1 MAGLG
6 RILVT
11 GGTGFIGDFAVRAL
25 VARGYDVAVA
35 ARTPVPTPGAELVAV
50 DLLDQSAHRGL
61 LEAVRPDTI
70 LHLAWNVAPGR
81 FWRSPDN
88 LDWVAATVS
97 LFRAF
102 AEVGG
107 RRFVGAG
114 TCAEY
119 DWTSVGPL
127 DPASTPIRPA
137 TFYGVA
143 KAAVHDVLA
152 GAADVTGVEVGWG
165 RLFFLYGPGE
175 KPGRLVSDVARSLL
189 AGRPVDVGT
198 GEERRDFMHVADV
211 AEAFVRLVEAEGGR
225 TVNIAS
231 GACPQMREIVST
243 IARTIGREELV
254 NWGARQPR
262 PGEPPRIEAD
272 VAALSEIGFR
282 PRFTLEAGLAD
293 TIDWWRGRSA
303 SDPGGA

>member
-1 MAGLG
+1 MGSVG
-6 RILVT
+6 RVLVT
-11 GGTGFIGDFAVRAL
+11 GGTGFIGAFAVRAL
-25 VARGYDVAVA
+25 VARGCEVVVA
-35 ARTPVPTPGAELVAV
+35 ARAPAPIAGAEPVTV
-50 DLLDQSAHRGL
+50 DLLDPATHRGL
-61 LEAVRPDTI
+61 MAAARPDTV
-70 LHLAWNVAPGR
+70 LHLAWTVAPGL

-102 AEVGG
+102 ADAGG

-119 DWTSVGPL
+119 DWTAEGPF
-127 DPASTPIRPA
+127 DPATTPIRPA

-143 KAAVHDVLA
+143 KAAVRDVLA
-152 GAADVTGVEVGWG
+152 GAAEVTGVEVGWG

-198 GEERRDFMHVADV
+198 GEERRDFLHVADV

-231 GACPQMREIVST
+231 GDCPQMREI
-243 IARTIGREELV
+243 IAAIAHAVGREELV
-254 NWGARQPR
+254 NWGARPPR
-262 PGEPPRIEAD
+262 PGEPARIAAD
-272 VAALSEIGFR
+272 VAGLAAIGFR
-282 PRFTLEAGLAD
+282 PRFTLQDGLAD
-293 TIDWWRGRSA
+293 TVDWWRRQPA
-303 SDPGGA
+303 EAPPAP